1 MFNLKKL
8 ADVQRALV
16 EFSALRGSL
25 KELRGDEKAA
35 AVKRAA
41 ENMKRQIEEL
51 ERMHK
56 EAKNI
61 SAKMAEQV
69 QALKAIAEKE
79 RAAILE
85 MIRERDQ
92 DKVSAQ

>member
-56 EAKNI
+56 DVKKI

-69 QALKAIAEKE
+69 QALNAAAKKE
-79 RAAILE
+79 YFAVLE
-85 MIRERDQ
+85 MLKNEKQ
-92 DKVSAQ
+92 DKGGT